1 MGISLRFLCYWK
13 GRENLRKK
21 YQVAG
26 PLRKQSSM
34 SERAKN
40 METGSFKN
48 EGFFLKIG
56 LENRFQ

>member
-40 METGSFKN
+40 METGSF
-48 EGFFLKIG
+48 
-56 LENRFQ
+56 